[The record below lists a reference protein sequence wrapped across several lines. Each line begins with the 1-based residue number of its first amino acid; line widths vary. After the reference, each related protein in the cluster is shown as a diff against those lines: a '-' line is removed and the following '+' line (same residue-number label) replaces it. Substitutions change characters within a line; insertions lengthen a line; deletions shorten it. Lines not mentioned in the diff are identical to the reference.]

1 MKTSTV
7 TTTMDRYQPTVDLS
21 EVTIWDALK
30 LVNLLSAVSTMMNA
44 AITPEGSPI
53 DLYLDAW
60 QALITDASFDI
71 ADVVEQMHPA
81 DPREQL
87 ARNWL
92 LARVDLP
99 CAEGLVTLAGP
110 GAPKIRR
117 DTFTAALI
125 AAREPEAAARPDE
138 PTDGKE

>member
-1 MKTSTV
+1 MNTNTV

-21 EVTIWDALK
+21 EVTIWDAMK
-30 LVNLLSAVSTMMNA
+30 LVDLLSAVSTMMNA

-53 DLYLDAW
+53 DQYLDAW

-71 ADVVEQMHPA
+71 ADVVEQMQPT
-81 DPREQL
+81 DPQEQR

-110 GAPKIRR
+110 GAPKVRH

-125 AAREPEAAARPDE
+125 AASGPKATGRPAKQ
-138 PTDGKE
+138 TDGRK